1 MRRNAAL
8 IPLLVVLL
16 ALLAPPAMAKKQKAA
31 DEETTT
37 TTADASRTMWRLYAV
52 HYLDMREAGLLLEE
66 RIPEMLMDSN
76 FQIRYE
82 GIGGH
87 RPGETKPQGYLR
99 IMTDAGSHERI
110 AEILAQVDQPPATH
124 VFHIFLL
131 KAKDDVADGPGLP
144 AGAEAALQELRALL
158 PFKGYELL
166 DSTLVRSSGRADVS
180 LDSNYA
186 IEFAFRSGPGKE
198 KPLQLDFLLYSKLA
212 NGGVP
217 RHMETSFSMDIGET
231 VVVGT
236 SRPFEEDEALVV
248 LLTASE

>member
-8 IPLLVVLL
+8 IPLFVVLL
-16 ALLAPPAMAKKQKAA
+16 ALLAPPAMAKKQKAG
-31 DEETTT
+31 DTETTT
-37 TTADASRTMWRLYAV
+37 TTAEVSKTMWRLYPV

-76 FQIRYE
+76 YQLRYE
-82 GIGGH
+82 GIGEQRSGV
-87 RPGETKPQGYLR
+87 TKPRGYLR
-99 IMTDAGSHERI
+99 IMSDAGSHERI

-131 KAKDDVADGPGLP
+131 KATDDVTDWPGLP
-144 AGAEAALQELRALL
+144 AGAEAALQDLRALL
-158 PFKGYELL
+158 AFKGYEVL

-186 IEFAFRSGPGKE
+186 IKFAFRSGPAKG
-198 KPLQLDFLLYSKLA
+198 KPLQLDFTLYSKLP